1 MATKKN
7 VASPEDEGL
16 STGAPA
22 PEEAPTKEGEVPAPE
37 EAPTE
42 EAEVP
47 APEEAPTEEAEVP
60 TPEEVPTKEGEVP
73 APEEAPTKE
82 GEVPAPEEAPTKE
95 AEAPAPEEAPTKEA
109 EAPAPEEALTKEAEA
124 PAPEEALTKE
134 GKVPAPE
141 EAPTKEAETPAPE
154 EEHVEGTDTPEAT
167 PVAEERGAAEAED
180 NHEDTTPTDEEMPPT
195 ALSELARQILR
206 DHDLRVVFLVSDG
219 TAFYTYSDA
228 LNYAQTLTDSQ
239 VQYFFATPP
248 TDEDLRE
255 LLPPALRP
263 KHLKTNE

>member
-37 EAPTE
+37 EAPTKE
-42 EAEVP
+42 GEVP
-47 APEEAPTEEAEVP
+47 A
-60 TPEEVPTKEGEVP
+60 PEEVPTKEGEVP

-82 GEVPAPEEAPTKE
+82 AEVPAPEETPTEE
-95 AEAPAPEEAPTKEA
+95 AEAPAPIEER
-109 EAPAPEEALTKEAEA
+109 
-124 PAPEEALTKE
+124 
-134 GKVPAPE
+134 
-141 EAPTKEAETPAPE
+141 
-154 EEHVEGTDTPEAT
+154 VEGTDTPEAT

>member
-37 EAPTE
+37 EVPTE
-42 EAEVP
+42 DAEVP
-47 APEEAPTEEAEVP
+47 AP
-60 TPEEVPTKEGEVP
+60 K
-73 APEEAPTKE
+73 EAPTKE
-82 GEVPAPEEAPTKE
+82 GEVPATEEASTEE
-95 AEAPAPEEAPTKEA
+95 AE
-109 EAPAPEEALTKEAEA
+109 
-124 PAPEEALTKE
+124 
-134 GKVPAPE
+134 VPAPIE
-141 EAPTKEAETPAPE
+141 ER
-154 EEHVEGTDTPEAT
+154 VEGTDTPEAT
-167 PVAEERGAAEAED
+167 PVAEEPGAAEAED

-248 TDEDLRE
+248 TDEDLRD

-263 KHLKTNE
+263 NHLQD

>member
-7 VASPEDEGL
+7 VASPEDERL
-16 STGAPA
+16 STDVPAPEEAPTEEAEAPA

-37 EAPTE
+37 ETPTE
-42 EAEVP
+42 EA
-47 APEEAPTEEAEVP
+47 
-60 TPEEVPTKEGEVP
+60 K
-73 APEEAPTKE
+73 
-82 GEVPAPEEAPTKE
+82 
-95 AEAPAPEEAPTKEA
+95 APAPIEER
-109 EAPAPEEALTKEAEA
+109 
-124 PAPEEALTKE
+124 
-134 GKVPAPE
+134 
-141 EAPTKEAETPAPE
+141 
-154 EEHVEGTDTPEAT
+154 VEGTDTPEAT
-167 PVAEERGAAEAED
+167 PIAEERGAAEAED
-180 NHEDTTPTDEEMPPT
+180 NQEDTTPKDEEMPPT

-263 KHLKTNE
+263 KHLQD

>member
-22 PEEAPTKEGEVPAPE
+22 PEEAPTE
-37 EAPTE
+37 EA
-42 EAEVP
+42 
-47 APEEAPTEEAEVP
+47 
-60 TPEEVPTKEGEVP
+60 EVP

-82 GEVPAPEEAPTKE
+82 GEVPTPEEAPTKE
-95 AEAPAPEEAPTKEA
+95 AEAPAPEETPTKEA
-109 EAPAPEEALTKEAEA
+109 EAPASEEAPTKEGEVPAPEAPTEEAEA
-124 PAPEEALTKE
+124 PAPI
-134 GKVPAPE
+134 
-141 EAPTKEAETPAPE
+141 

-167 PVAEERGAAEAED
+167 PVAEKRGAAEAED

-255 LLPPALRP
+255 LLPPSLRP
-263 KHLKTNE
+263 NHLQAS

>member
-37 EAPTE
+37 APTE
-42 EAEVP
+42 EAE
-47 APEEAPTEEAEVP
+47 A
-60 TPEEVPTKEGEVP
+60 P

-82 GEVPAPEEAPTKE
+82 GEVPAPEAPTEE
-95 AEAPAPEEAPTKEA
+95 AEAPAPI
-109 EAPAPEEALTKEAEA
+109 
-124 PAPEEALTKE
+124 
-134 GKVPAPE
+134 
-141 EAPTKEAETPAPE
+141 

-167 PVAEERGAAEAED
+167 PVAEKRGAAEAED
-180 NHEDTTPTDEEMPPT
+180 NQEDTTPKDEEIPPT

-263 KHLKTNE
+263 NHLQD

>member
-16 STGAPA
+16 STGTPA
-22 PEEAPTKEGEVPAPE
+22 PEEAPTKEGEA
-37 EAPTE
+37 
-42 EAEVP
+42 
-47 APEEAPTEEAEVP
+47 
-60 TPEEVPTKEGEVP
+60 P

-95 AEAPAPEEAPTKEA
+95 
-109 EAPAPEEALTKEAEA
+109 
-124 PAPEEALTKE
+124 
-134 GKVPAPE
+134 GGVPAPE
-141 EAPTKEAETPAPE
+141 EAPTEEAEAPAPI

-180 NHEDTTPTDEEMPPT
+180 NHEDTIPTDEEMPPT

-228 LNYAQTLTDSQ
+228 LNYAQTLTDRQ

-263 KHLKTNE
+263 NHLQD